1 MVTPVYVIAELGIN
15 HQGSLDVA
23 KRLIDAAKVCGADAV
38 KFQKRT
44 VETVYSAE
52 ELAKP
57 RESVFGSTNGD
68 LKRGLEFSFD
78 QYTEIDRYCASV
90 GIAWSASAW
99 DVASVHFLAA
109 FGAPWLKVPSA
120 LVTDHEVLRACV
132 NTGIPIWMS
141 TGMSTW
147 EEIDAA
153 VQVCAP
159 AVLLHCHAAYPSPLD
174 ELNLACIRSFQ
185 DRYSNDG
192 PPTIGYSSHTVS
204 PWPCLM
210 AVCLGA
216 EVVEAHLTLDR
227 AMWGSD
233 QSASLEPAAFGKLV
247 EEIRTY
253 ERAKGDGV
261 KRVWPSEEVAK
272 AKLRKVTA

>member
-1 MVTPVYVIAELGIN
+1 MQRVYVIAEIGIN
-15 HQGSLDVA
+15 HNGSLETA
-23 KRLIDAAKVCGADAV
+23 QRLIDVARACGADAV

-52 ELAKP
+52 ELARP
-57 RESVFGSTNGD
+57 RESVFGATNGD

-78 QYTEIDRYCASV
+78 QYMEVDRYCKEV
-90 GIAWSASAW
+90 GIAWSGSAW
-99 DVASVHFLAA
+99 DVASVHFLAS
-109 FGAPWLKVPSA
+109 FGVPWMKVPSA
-120 LVTDHEVLRACV
+120 LITDHALLRAYG

-141 TGMSTW
+141 TGMSTQ
-147 EEIDAA
+147 EDVDAA
-153 VQVCAP
+153 VRVCDP
-159 AVLLHCHAAYPSPLD
+159 GVLLHCHSAYPSPI
-174 ELNLACIRSFQ
+174 EEVNLEYLRGMRRLFPHA
-185 DRYSNDG
+185 
-192 PPTIGYSSHTVS
+192 TIGYSSHTVS

-233 QSASLEPAAFGKLV
+233 QAASLEPAAFGKLV
-247 EEIRTY
+247 EEIRTF
-253 ERAKGDGV
+253 ERAKGDGI
-261 KRVWPSEEVAK
+261 KRVWPSEEAAR

>member
-1 MVTPVYVIAELGIN
+1 MKAVYIIAEIGIN
-15 HQGSLDVA
+15 HQGSLEVA
-23 KRLIDAAKVCGADAV
+23 KRLIDAAKACGADAV

-57 RESVFGSTNGD
+57 RESVFGGTNGD

-78 QYTEIDRYCASV
+78 DYTEIDRYCRSV
-90 GIAWSASAW
+90 GIAWSGSAW
-99 DVASVHFLAA
+99 DVASVHFLAS
-109 FGAPWLKVPSA
+109 FGVPWLKVPSA
-120 LVTDHEVLRACV
+120 LVTDHEVLRAYR
-132 NTGIPIWMS
+132 NTGIPIYLS
-141 TGMSTW
+141 TGMSTL
-147 EEIDAA
+147 EECDAA
-153 VQVCAP
+153 VETLWPEKIA
-159 AVLLHCHAAYPSPLD
+159 AVLHCHSSYPSPLD
-174 ELNLACIRSFQ
+174 ELNLACIQSFK
-185 DRYSNDG
+185 DRYDL
-192 PPTIGYSSHTVS
+192 PVGYSSHTVS

-210 AVCLGA
+210 AVCYGA

-233 QSASLEPAAFGKLV
+233 QAASLEPAAFGKLV
-247 EEIRTY
+247 EEIRTF